1 MDPRRN
7 RARLLSQMDE
17 RDDSRRQNIS
27 APPSRVAKVI
37 KGDAGV
43 DLGLGDKPLLRPPH
57 RGGVVNAEEFDA
69 RGTAKAIITEAEA
82 KAAAIVAEAE
92 KKRDEVFAKAT
103 DDAKA
108 EVNAKFS
115 EELARARMQA
125 GQMIAGAEKEILEL
139 ALTVATKIIG
149 RDLERDRDVLLEIV
163 ANAITQARMAKA
175 MIVRVNP
182 KDAQTLREK
191 RAKLMELVGRQI
203 DLAVRDDSDVE
214 PGGCIIQTEFGTI
227 DGQLKTQYEMLRNV
241 LYPESGKKEV
251 K

>member
-1 MDPRRN
+1 MDDDN
-7 RARLLSQMDE
+7 RKA
-17 RDDSRRQNIS
+17 IS

-37 KGDAGV
+37 KGDSAGS
-43 DLGLGDKPLLRPPH
+43 DLSISDKPLLRPPH
-57 RGGVVNAEEFDA
+57 RGGVVNAEEFEA
-69 RGTAKAIITEAEA
+69 RGTAKGIIAEAEA
-82 KAAAIVAEAE
+82 KAAAIKAEAE
-92 KKRDEVFAKAT
+92 KHRDEVFAKAT
-103 DDAKA
+103 EEAKA
-108 EVNAKFS
+108 EVNAKLT

-125 GQMIAGAEKEILEL
+125 GQILASAEKDILEL

-182 KDAQTLREK
+182 KDAATLREK
-191 RAKLMELVGRQI
+191 RAKLMELVGRQV
-203 DLAVRDDSDVE
+203 DLAVRDDADVE
-214 PGGCIIQTEFGTI
+214 VGGCVIQTEFGTI

>member
-1 MDPRRN
+1 MADP
-7 RARLLSQMDE
+7 
-17 RDDSRRQNIS
+17 DDNRRQIS
-27 APPSRVAKVI
+27 APPSRVGKVI
-37 KGDAGV
+37 KGDASS
-43 DLGLGDKPLLRPPH
+43 LESALGDKPLLRPPQ

-69 RGTAKAIITEAEA
+69 RSTAKGIIAEAEGR
-82 KAAAIVAEAE
+82 AAAIVADAE

-103 DDAKA
+103 EDAKA

-139 ALTVATKIIG
+139 ALTVANKIIS
-149 RDLERDRDVLLEIV
+149 RDLERDREVLLEIV

-182 KDAQTLREK
+182 KDAATLREK
-191 RAKLMELVGRQI
+191 RAKLMELVGRQV
-203 DLAVRDDSDVE
+203 DLAVRDDADVE
-214 PGGCIIQTEFGTI
+214 AGGCIIQTEFGTI

-241 LYPESGKKEV
+241 LYPEGGKKEV

>member
-1 MDPRRN
+1 
-7 RARLLSQMDE
+7 MDE
-17 RDDSRRQNIS
+17 RDDNRRPQPI
-27 APPSRVAKVI
+27 APLPSRIAKVI
-37 KGDAGV
+37 KGDASV
-43 DLGLGDKPLLRPPH
+43 DVPMGDKPLLRAPH

-69 RGTAKAIITEAEA
+69 RSTAKGIIADAEA
-82 KAAAIVAEAE
+82 KALGIVADAE

-103 DDAKA
+103 EDAKA
-108 EVNAKFS
+108 EVNARFS

-139 ALTVATKIIG
+139 ALSVATKIIG
-149 RDLERDRDVLLEIV
+149 RDLERERDVLLEIV

-182 KDAQTLREK
+182 KDAATLREK
-191 RAKLMELVGRQI
+191 RSKLMELVGRQV
-203 DLAVRDDSDVE
+203 DLAVRDDADVE

>member
-1 MDPRRN
+1 MADP
-7 RARLLSQMDE
+7 
-17 RDDSRRQNIS
+17 DDNRRQIS
-27 APPSRVAKVI
+27 APASRVGKVI
-37 KGDAGV
+37 KGDASP
-43 DLGLGDKPLLRPPH
+43 LESALGDKPLLPRPQ

-69 RGTAKAIITEAEA
+69 RSTATGIFAEAEA
-82 KAAAIVAEAE
+82 RAAAIVAEAE

-103 DDAKA
+103 EDAKA
-108 EVNAKFS
+108 EVNARFS

-125 GQMIAGAEKEILEL
+125 GQMIAGAEREILEL
-139 ALTVATKIIG
+139 ALTVANKIVG
-149 RDLERDRDVLLEIV
+149 RDLERDREVLLEIV

-182 KDAQTLREK
+182 KDAATLREK
-191 RAKLMELVGRQI
+191 RAKLMELVGRQV
-203 DLAVRDDSDVE
+203 DLAVRDDADVE

-241 LYPESGKKEV
+241 LYPDGGKKEV